1 MEPLHA
7 DLVPSR
13 AKPRVVWLLQQD
25 DADRRAWVGRRQRR
39 RLTRTRRG
47 RYASRS

>member
-1 MEPLHA
+1 VEPLHA

-13 AKPRVVWLLQQD
+13 AKPRVAWLLPED
-25 DADRRAWVGRRQRR
+25 DADRRARVGRRQRR
-39 RLTRTRRG
+39 RLTRTRRR